1 MKRRASVTFLDI
13 SYYLLHLLKIFQY
26 LLRLRCHG
34 RQIVP
39 GFGPPTFSAE
49 RIRSHASSRQ
59 CIGQGPPSYYN
70 GPSELLKQLG
80 FGGAAAMAYVL
91 YRGELNGPDG
101 FGDLPSDDEHSER
114 RRILTKQ
121 LFPYLN
127 ELLQVSAGSFE
138 IPAAVVDNLN
148 VIAVHQTS
156 K

>member
-1 MKRRASVTFLDI
+1 
-13 SYYLLHLLKIFQY
+13 
-26 LLRLRCHG
+26 
-34 RQIVP
+34 
-39 GFGPPTFSAE
+39 
-49 RIRSHASSRQ
+49 
-59 CIGQGPPSYYN
+59 
-70 GPSELLKQLG
+70 
-80 FGGAAAMAYVL
+80 MAYVL

-148 VIAVHQTS
+148 SIAVHQTS